1 MFSLD
6 SQSTN
11 VAIGVGRLT
20 HFRNFHITVVYLNVP
35 TYICLVKIEDAIQ
48 QKKFKSEFEK
58 LVVNIIYTSRWLE
71 YEEGKLFRKYDITL
85 PQYNLLR
92 ILRGQYP
99 KAASVNLLIDRM
111 LDKSSNASRIVET
124 LRKKGLVD
132 RKECKS
138 DRRKVDV
145 IINNEGLRVLEEA
158 NTEMT
163 ALHEN
168 HKKALT
174 TTEAEQLNE
183 LLDKLRTT
191 E

>member
-1 MFSLD
+1 M
-6 SQSTN
+6 
-11 VAIGVGRLT
+11 
-20 HFRNFHITVVYLNVP
+20 
-35 TYICLVKIEDAIQ
+35 YIYTMKIEEAIQ
-48 QKKFKSEFEK
+48 QKKFQSEFEK

-71 YEEGKLFRKYDITL
+71 YEEGKLFRKYDVTL

-111 LDKSSNASRIVET
+111 IDKSSNASRIVET
-124 LRKKGLVD
+124 LRKKGLVE
-132 RKECKS
+132 RKECKT

-145 IINNEGLRVLEEA
+145 VISRKGLEVLDA
-158 NTEMT
+158 ATSEMDIV
-163 ALHEN
+163 HKN

-174 TTEAEQLNE
+174 TKEAEQLNM

>member
-1 MFSLD
+1 M
-6 SQSTN
+6 
-11 VAIGVGRLT
+11 
-20 HFRNFHITVVYLNVP
+20 
-35 TYICLVKIEDAIQ
+35 KIEEAIQ
-48 QKKFKSEFEK
+48 QKKFTSEFEK

-99 KAASVNLLIDRM
+99 KAASVNLLIERM

-132 RKECKS
+132 RKECKA

-145 IINNEGLRVLEEA
+145 IINEKGLEMLDA
-158 NTEMT
+158 ASFEMT
-163 ALHEN
+163 TLHEK
-168 HKKALT
+168 HKKILT
-174 TTEAEQLNE
+174 ITEAEQLNK
-183 LLDKLRTT
+183 LLDKLRSKQ
-191 E
+191 

>member
-1 MFSLD
+1 M
-6 SQSTN
+6 
-11 VAIGVGRLT
+11 
-20 HFRNFHITVVYLNVP
+20 
-35 TYICLVKIEDAIQ
+35 KIEEAIQ
-48 QKKFKSEFEK
+48 QKRFKSEFEK

-71 YEEGKLFRKYDITL
+71 YEEGKLFRKYYVTL

-99 KAASVNLLIDRM
+99 ESASVNLLIERM

-132 RKECKS
+132 RKECKA

-145 IINNEGLRVLEEA
+145 IINEKGLEVLEA
-158 NTEMT
+158 ASNEMNI
-163 ALHEN
+163 LHKD

-174 TTEAEQLNE
+174 TKEAEQLNN

-191 E
+191 

>member
-1 MFSLD
+1 M
-6 SQSTN
+6 
-11 VAIGVGRLT
+11 I
-20 HFRNFHITVVYLNVP
+20 
-35 TYICLVKIEDAIQ
+35 IEEAIQ

-71 YEEGKLFRKYDITL
+71 YEEGKLFRKYDLTL

-99 KAASVNLLIDRM
+99 KAASVNLLIERM

-132 RKECKS
+132 RKACKA

-145 IINNEGLRVLEEA
+145 IINKKGLEVLEEA
-158 NTEMT
+158 NHDMAE
-163 ALHEN
+163 LHKD
-168 HKKALT
+168 HQKALT
-174 TTEAEQLNE
+174 TKEAEQLNN
-183 LLDKLRTT
+183 LLDKLRTI

>member
-1 MFSLD
+1 M
-6 SQSTN
+6 
-11 VAIGVGRLT
+11 
-20 HFRNFHITVVYLNVP
+20 
-35 TYICLVKIEDAIQ
+35 KIEEAIQ

-71 YEEGKLFRKYDITL
+71 YEEGKLFRKYYVTL

-99 KAASVNLLIDRM
+99 ESASVNLLIERM

-132 RKECKS
+132 RKECKA

-145 IINNEGLRVLEEA
+145 IINEKGLEVLEA
-158 NTEMT
+158 ASNEMNI
-163 ALHEN
+163 LHKD

-174 TTEAEQLNE
+174 TKEAEQLNN
-183 LLDKLRTT
+183 LLDKLRSTT
-191 E
+191 

>member
-1 MFSLD
+1 M
-6 SQSTN
+6 
-11 VAIGVGRLT
+11 
-20 HFRNFHITVVYLNVP
+20 
-35 TYICLVKIEDAIQ
+35 KIEEAIQ
-48 QKKFKSEFEK
+48 QKRFKSEFEK

-71 YEEGKLFRKYDITL
+71 YEEGKLFRKYYVTL

-99 KAASVNLLIDRM
+99 EAASVNLLIERM

-132 RKECKS
+132 RKECKA

-145 IINNEGLRVLEEA
+145 IINEKGLEVLEA
-158 NTEMT
+158 ASNEMNI
-163 ALHEN
+163 LHKD

-174 TTEAEQLNE
+174 TKEAEQLNN
-183 LLDKLRTT
+183 LLDK
-191 E
+191 

>member
-1 MFSLD
+1 
-6 SQSTN
+6 
-11 VAIGVGRLT
+11 
-20 HFRNFHITVVYLNVP
+20 
-35 TYICLVKIEDAIQ
+35 
-48 QKKFKSEFEK
+48 QKRFKSEFEK

-71 YEEGKLFRKYDITL
+71 YEEGKLFRKYYVTL

-99 KAASVNLLIDRM
+99 EAASVNLLIERM

-132 RKECKS
+132 RKECKA

-145 IINNEGLRVLEEA
+145 IINEKGLEVLEA
-158 NTEMT
+158 ASNEMNI
-163 ALHEN
+163 LHKD

-174 TTEAEQLNE
+174 TKEAEQLNN

-191 E
+191 

>member
-1 MFSLD
+1 M
-6 SQSTN
+6 
-11 VAIGVGRLT
+11 
-20 HFRNFHITVVYLNVP
+20 
-35 TYICLVKIEDAIQ
+35 KIEEAIQ

-58 LVVNIIYTSRWLE
+58 LVVNVIYTSRWLE
-71 YEEGKLFRKYDITL
+71 YEEGKLFRKYDVTL

-99 KAASVNLLIDRM
+99 EAASVNLLIERM

-132 RKECKS
+132 RKECKA

-145 IINNEGLRVLEEA
+145 IINEKGLEVLEA
-158 NTEMT
+158 ASNEMNI
-163 ALHEN
+163 LHKD

-174 TTEAEQLNE
+174 TKEAEQLNN
-183 LLDKLRTT
+183 LLDKLRSTT
-191 E
+191 

>member
-1 MFSLD
+1 M
-6 SQSTN
+6 
-11 VAIGVGRLT
+11 
-20 HFRNFHITVVYLNVP
+20 
-35 TYICLVKIEDAIQ
+35 KIEKAIQ

-58 LVVNIIYTSRWLE
+58 LVVNVIYTSRWLE
-71 YEEGKLFRKYDITL
+71 YEEGKLFRKYDVTL

-99 KAASVNLLIDRM
+99 EAASVNLLIERM

-132 RKECKS
+132 RKECKA

-145 IINNEGLRVLEEA
+145 IINEKGLEVLEA
-158 NTEMT
+158 ASNEMNI
-163 ALHEN
+163 LHKD

-174 TTEAEQLNE
+174 TKEAEQLNN
-183 LLDKLRTT
+183 LLDKLRSTT
-191 E
+191 

>member
-1 MFSLD
+1 M
-6 SQSTN
+6 
-11 VAIGVGRLT
+11 
-20 HFRNFHITVVYLNVP
+20 
-35 TYICLVKIEDAIQ
+35 KIEKAIQ

-71 YEEGKLFRKYDITL
+71 YEEGKLFRKYYVTL

-99 KAASVNLLIDRM
+99 EAASVNLLIERM

-132 RKECKS
+132 RKECKA

-145 IINNEGLRVLEEA
+145 IINEKGLEVLEA
-158 NTEMT
+158 ASNEMNI
-163 ALHEN
+163 LHKD
-168 HKKALT
+168 HKKALST
-174 TTEAEQLNE
+174 KEAEQLNN
-183 LLDKLRTT
+183 LLDKLRSTT
-191 E
+191 

>member
-1 MFSLD
+1 M
-6 SQSTN
+6 
-11 VAIGVGRLT
+11 
-20 HFRNFHITVVYLNVP
+20 
-35 TYICLVKIEDAIQ
+35 KIENAIK
-48 QKKFKSEFEK
+48 QKKFNSEFEK

-71 YEEGKLFRKYDITL
+71 YEEGKLFKKYGVTL

-99 KAASVNLLIDRM
+99 QAASVNLLIDRM

-132 RKECKS
+132 RKTCKS

-145 IINNEGLRVLEEA
+145 IINKKGLEVLEA
-158 NTEMT
+158 ADAEM
-163 ALHEN
+163 ADLHKN

-174 TTEAEQLNE
+174 NEEAETLNA

>member
-1 MFSLD
+1 M
-6 SQSTN
+6 
-11 VAIGVGRLT
+11 
-20 HFRNFHITVVYLNVP
+20 
-35 TYICLVKIEDAIQ
+35 KIEEAIH
-48 QKKFKSEFEK
+48 QKKFQSEFEK

-92 ILRGQYP
+92 ILRGQLP

-132 RKECKS
+132 RKACKA

-145 IINNEGLRVLEEA
+145 IINKKGLEVLEA
-158 NTEMT
+158 ATKEMAT
-163 ALHEN
+163 LHEN
-168 HKKALT
+168 HKKSLT
-174 TTEAEQLNE
+174 TKEAEQLNE
-183 LLDKLRTT
+183 LLDKLRSI

>member
-1 MFSLD
+1 M
-6 SQSTN
+6 
-11 VAIGVGRLT
+11 
-20 HFRNFHITVVYLNVP
+20 
-35 TYICLVKIEDAIQ
+35 KIEEAIQ

-58 LVVNIIYTSRWLE
+58 LVVNVIYTSRWLE
-71 YEEGKLFRKYDITL
+71 YEEGKLFRKYDVTL

-99 KAASVNLLIDRM
+99 EAASVNLLIERM

-132 RKECKS
+132 RKECKA

-145 IINNEGLRVLEEA
+145 IINEKGLEVLEAA
-158 NTEMT
+158 NNEMNI
-163 ALHEN
+163 LHKD

-174 TTEAEQLNE
+174 TKEAEQLND
-183 LLDKLRTT
+183 LLDKLRSTT
-191 E
+191 

>member
-1 MFSLD
+1 M
-6 SQSTN
+6 
-11 VAIGVGRLT
+11 
-20 HFRNFHITVVYLNVP
+20 
-35 TYICLVKIEDAIQ
+35 KIEEAIQ
-48 QKKFKSEFEK
+48 QKRFKSEFEK

-71 YEEGKLFRKYDITL
+71 YEEGKLFRKYYVTL

-99 KAASVNLLIDRM
+99 EAASVNLLIERM

-132 RKECKS
+132 RKECKA

-145 IINNEGLRVLEEA
+145 IINEKGLEVLEA
-158 NTEMT
+158 ASNEMNI
-163 ALHEN
+163 LHKD

-174 TTEAEQLNE
+174 TKEAEQLNN
-183 LLDKLRTT
+183 LLDKLRSTT
-191 E
+191 

>member
-1 MFSLD
+1 M
-6 SQSTN
+6 
-11 VAIGVGRLT
+11 
-20 HFRNFHITVVYLNVP
+20 
-35 TYICLVKIEDAIQ
+35 KIEEAIK
-48 QKKFKSEFEK
+48 QKKFNSEFEK

-71 YEEGKLFRKYDITL
+71 YEEGKLFKKYGVTL

-124 LRKKGLVD
+124 LRKKGLVE
-132 RKECKS
+132 RKECEA

-145 IINNEGLRVLEEA
+145 IISKKGLETLEA
-158 NTEMT
+158 AGKDM
-163 ALHEN
+163 ADLHKD
-168 HKKALT
+168 HQKALT
-174 TTEAEQLNE
+174 KEEAEQLNG
-183 LLDKLRTT
+183 LLDKLRTS

>member
-1 MFSLD
+1 M
-6 SQSTN
+6 
-11 VAIGVGRLT
+11 
-20 HFRNFHITVVYLNVP
+20 
-35 TYICLVKIEDAIQ
+35 KIEEAIQ

-71 YEEGKLFRKYDITL
+71 YEEGKLFRKYYVTL

-99 KAASVNLLIDRM
+99 EAASVNLLIERM

-132 RKECKS
+132 RKECKA

-145 IINNEGLRVLEEA
+145 IINEKGLEVLEA
-158 NTEMT
+158 ASNEMNI
-163 ALHEN
+163 LHKD

-174 TTEAEQLNE
+174 TKEAEQLNN

-191 E
+191 

>member
-1 MFSLD
+1 M
-6 SQSTN
+6 
-11 VAIGVGRLT
+11 
-20 HFRNFHITVVYLNVP
+20 
-35 TYICLVKIEDAIQ
+35 KIEEAIQ
-48 QKKFKSEFEK
+48 QKRFKSEFEK

-71 YEEGKLFRKYDITL
+71 YEEGKLFRKYYVTL

-99 KAASVNLLIDRM
+99 EAASVNLLIERM

-132 RKECKS
+132 RKECKA

-145 IINNEGLRVLEEA
+145 IINEKGLEVLEA
-158 NTEMT
+158 ASNEMNI
-163 ALHEN
+163 LHKD

-174 TTEAEQLNE
+174 TKEAEQLNN

-191 E
+191 

>member
-1 MFSLD
+1 M
-6 SQSTN
+6 
-11 VAIGVGRLT
+11 
-20 HFRNFHITVVYLNVP
+20 
-35 TYICLVKIEDAIQ
+35 KIEEAIQ
-48 QKKFKSEFEK
+48 QKRFKSEFEK

-71 YEEGKLFRKYDITL
+71 YEEGKLFRKYYVTL

-99 KAASVNLLIDRM
+99 ESASVNLLIERM

-132 RKECKS
+132 RKECKA

-145 IINNEGLRVLEEA
+145 IINEKGLEVLEA
-158 NTEMT
+158 ASNEMNI
-163 ALHEN
+163 LHKD

-174 TTEAEQLNE
+174 TKEAEQLNN
-183 LLDKLRTT
+183 LLDKLRSTT
-191 E
+191 

>member
-1 MFSLD
+1 M
-6 SQSTN
+6 
-11 VAIGVGRLT
+11 
-20 HFRNFHITVVYLNVP
+20 
-35 TYICLVKIEDAIQ
+35 KIEEAIK
-48 QKKFKSEFEK
+48 QKRFKSEFEK

-71 YEEGKLFRKYDITL
+71 YEEGKLFRKYYVTL

-99 KAASVNLLIDRM
+99 EAASVNLLIERM

-132 RKECKS
+132 RKECKA

-145 IINNEGLRVLEEA
+145 IINEKGLEVLEA
-158 NTEMT
+158 ASNEMNI
-163 ALHEN
+163 LHKD

-174 TTEAEQLNE
+174 TKEAEQLNN

-191 E
+191 

>member
-1 MFSLD
+1 MFSRD
-6 SQSTN
+6 SQLAN
-11 VAIGVGRLT
+11 VAIGVGQPT
-20 HFRNFHITVVYLNVP
+20 HFRNFHINVVYFNVP
-35 TYICLVKIEDAIQ
+35 TYICIMKIEEAIQ

-99 KAASVNLLIDRM
+99 EAASVNLLIERM
-111 LDKSSNASRIVET
+111 IDKSSNASRIVET

-132 RKECKS
+132 RKVCKA

-145 IINNEGLRVLEEA
+145 IINKKGLQVLDEA
-158 NTEMT
+158 TIEMSV
-163 ALHEN
+163 LHEN
-168 HKKALT
+168 HKKALST
-174 TTEAEQLNE
+174 KEAEQLNE
-183 LLDKLRTT
+183 LLDKLRSI

>member
-1 MFSLD
+1 M
-6 SQSTN
+6 
-11 VAIGVGRLT
+11 
-20 HFRNFHITVVYLNVP
+20 
-35 TYICLVKIEDAIQ
+35 KIEEAIQ

-71 YEEGKLFRKYDITL
+71 YEEGKLFRKYYVTL

-99 KAASVNLLIDRM
+99 EAASVNLLIERM

-132 RKECKS
+132 RKECKA

-145 IINNEGLRVLEEA
+145 IINEKGLEVLEA
-158 NTEMT
+158 ASNEMNI
-163 ALHEN
+163 LHKD

-174 TTEAEQLNE
+174 TKEAEQLNN
-183 LLDKLRTT
+183 LLDKLRSTT
-191 E
+191 